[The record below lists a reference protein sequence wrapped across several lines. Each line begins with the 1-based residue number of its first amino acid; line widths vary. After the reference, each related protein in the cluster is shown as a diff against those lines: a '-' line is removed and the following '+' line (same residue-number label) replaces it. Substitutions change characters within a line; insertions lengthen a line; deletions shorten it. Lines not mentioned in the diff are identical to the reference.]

1 VSDIVQI
8 PSALALHRTMLLI
21 RRAEER
27 LSRLFADG
35 EIPGFL
41 HLSLGQEA
49 VAAGICGVLGA
60 ADTIASTHRGHGHA
74 LAKGVDLDGFFAEI
88 MGRANGLCGG
98 RGGSIHVAEM
108 AVGMLGANG
117 IVGGGLPLALGS
129 AWAHQLRAEGTVAV
143 AFFGDGALAEGA
155 IHECLNIAALWKLPM
170 VFACENNG
178 WSEFSPQVLQLA
190 TNPQRLAISF
200 GLRYEHADGMDV
212 SAVAEAALACTS
224 HARSGLG
231 AVVLECATQRWHG
244 HFEGDPQKYRAADNL
259 AQARSQDPLAAHR
272 SRMLEQGIAAAQI
285 DSLQSEVLARIERAI
300 ERARAGSEPDFAATL
315 SDVYTTGAR
324 HHG

>member
-1 VSDIVQI
+1 MSEVARL
-8 PSALALHRTMLLI
+8 PGALELHRTMLLI
-21 RRAEER
+21 RRAEEC
-27 LSRLFADG
+27 LSRLFAAG

-129 AWAHQLRAEGTVAV
+129 AWAHQLRGDGAVAV

-155 IHECLNIAALWKLPM
+155 MHECLNIAALWKLPL

-178 WSEFSPQVLQLA
+178 WSEFSPQALQLA
-190 TNPQRLAISF
+190 TDPQRLATSF

-212 SAVAEAALACTS
+212 QAVAKAALACTS

-259 AQARSQDPLAAHR
+259 AQARGQDPLAAHR
-272 SRMLEQGIAAAQI
+272 AALLEQGVAGAQL
-285 DSLQSEVLARIERAI
+285 DALESAVAARIEVAL
-300 ERARAGSEPDFAATL
+300 ERARAGAEPAYIAAL
-315 SDVYTTGAR
+315 ADVYTAGGQ
-324 HHG
+324 HG